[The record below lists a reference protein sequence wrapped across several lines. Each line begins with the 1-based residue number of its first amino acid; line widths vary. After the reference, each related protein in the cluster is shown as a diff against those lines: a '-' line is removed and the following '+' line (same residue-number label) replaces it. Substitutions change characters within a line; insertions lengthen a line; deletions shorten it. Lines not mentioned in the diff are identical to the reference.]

1 MMTKGPIATKRWGHK
16 SLLAHALETRTAIDW
31 FVLLRQKRHLRGL
44 SALGT
49 GDGVHLTNTT
59 NAATSS
65 TSCDATIGATTW
77 LIQQA
82 LLLIEFLLA
91 CGEDEVLAAIAAAE
105 GLVLEVQNNDL
116 LWDGNWCDADARFAR
131 TDVFACDLC
140 LV

>member
-1 MMTKGPIATKRWGHK
+1 MTKGPIATKRWDHD

-31 FVLLRQKRHLRGL
+31 LVLLRQEGHLRGL
-44 SALGT
+44 SALGA
-49 GDGVHLTNTT
+49 GDGVHLTNAT

-65 TSCDATIGATTW
+65 TSCDATIGAATW
-77 LIQQA
+77 LVQQA
-82 LLLIEFLLA
+82 LLLIELLLA

-116 LWDGNWCDADARFAR
+116 LWDGNWCDSDALFAR
-131 TDVFACDLC
+131 TAMCACNLC